1 MAFKELSMNANLSS
15 FISGLIFGLG
25 LVISQMTNPVKVLS
39 FLDVAGN
46 WDPTLAFVMI
56 GALLTLGILQRLIR
70 KRPEQIQDTDLQAC
84 VSPKAKIDAKLI
96 TGSAIFGIGWGLS
109 GLCPGP
115 ALISLTSGLAGGYM
129 FAGYMFIGFF
139 LFNRLHRDR

>member
-1 MAFKELSMNANLSS
+1 MSFEASSMNPNLSS

-25 LVISQMTNPVKVLS
+25 LVISQMINPDKVLA
-39 FLDVAGN
+39 FLDVAGS

-56 GALLTLGILQRLIR
+56 GALLILGILQVLIR
-70 KRPEQIQDTDLQAC
+70 KRPEQIQDTDLQTH
-84 VSPKAKIDAKLI
+84 VSPTARIDAKLI

-109 GLCPGP
+109 GFCPGP
-115 ALISLTSGLAGGYM
+115 AIASLTTGLAGSYVFVG
-129 FAGYMFIGFF
+129 AMFIGFF